1 MSEECTRFESSL
13 LELAYDELPPAV
25 AEELRLHAAGCS
37 RCREALEEVMLTRR
51 LAARL
56 APEEIGDE
64 IDGAILEAANEAAE
78 VFSSSTAAAE
88 PSIERSPAPPPSSL
102 HRAPSIVDRLRSWM
116 LTPAL
121 ATAAAA
127 TLVFA
132 FTFFLIEK
140 GSSPEER
147 FEMAARSPVV
157 APEHLADGI
166 TRDKKV
172 AEAHQAAARAEKKAL
187 AETEALAKTEDGEA
201 AIAATTNRSRSA
213 AGNLG
218 TAGPASV
225 KTDAKPRKRTKILR
239 GAAGREDQLE
249 GIELDRAPA
258 PELKAEPAPRASA
271 FGAGPVTPQP
281 VDSSGDEAD
290 YRQGMAAFSR
300 GDCKTAT
307 AAFKR
312 VVDGNG
318 HRTPQAMHHIARC
331 QKRGG
336 RFGRALPWYDK
347 LLSRYPNYPSRAEA
361 LLEAA
366 NCHRRLG
373 HMTKARARLDELSRI
388 PGWKE
393 RAEQEAARLSD

>member
-13 LELAYDELPPAV
+13 LELAYDELSPAL
-25 AEELRLHAAGCS
+25 AEELRLHAASCP
-37 RCREALEEVMLTRR
+37 RCRKALEEVMLTRR

-56 APEEIGDE
+56 EPEELGDE
-64 IDGAILEAANEAAE
+64 IDGAILGAASEAAE
-78 VFSSSTAAAE
+78 MFSSPTAVAD
-88 PSIERSPAPPPSSL
+88 PLSERSPAPPPTSL
-102 HRAPSIVDRLRSWM
+102 RRAPSIVDRLRSWM

-132 FTFFLIEK
+132 FTFFLIDK
-140 GSSPEER
+140 GSSPEES
-147 FEMAARSPVV
+147 FEMAARAPVV
-157 APEHLADGI
+157 APGRLAD
-166 TRDKKV
+166 RVAEDKKV
-172 AEAHQAAARAEKKAL
+172 AEAHLAAARAEKKAL
-187 AETEALAKTEDGEA
+187 AGTRARTETEDGA
-201 AIAATTNRSRSA
+201 AKIAAKTNLSRTA

-225 KTDAKPRKRTKILR
+225 KTDTKSRKRTKMLR
-239 GAAGREDQLE
+239 GAGREDQLE

-271 FGAGPVTPQP
+271 FGAEPAAPQA
-281 VDSSGDEAD
+281 VDSSGDGAD
-290 YRQGMAAFSR
+290 YRLGMAAFDR
-300 GDCKTAT
+300 GDCKSAT

-312 VVDGNG
+312 VVDAEGN
-318 HRTPQAMHHIARC
+318 RTPQAMHHIARC

-336 RFGRALPWYDK
+336 RFGGALPWYDK
-347 LLSRYPNYPSRAEA
+347 LLNRYPRYPSRAEA

-366 NCHRRLG
+366 TCHRRLG